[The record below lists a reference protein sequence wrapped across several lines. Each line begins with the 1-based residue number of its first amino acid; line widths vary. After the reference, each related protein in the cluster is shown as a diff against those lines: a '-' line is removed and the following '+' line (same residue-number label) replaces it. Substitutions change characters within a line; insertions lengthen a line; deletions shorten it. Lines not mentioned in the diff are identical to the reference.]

1 MRPLFSSQSTRRLSS
16 CGGVFPSN
24 PNLLRDE
31 AFHHLQSKH
40 RIISEQWVGGI
51 PRVSRERSTGRYCTY
66 TCDKSTQISFSRPS
80 STCRLSK
87 QQAVALDYDKLRST
101 LTNRLQDRTE
111 LLPHPANDETPL
123 LPQSHISATI
133 PSSSPAA
140 TEAAEQCTVV
150 SYRTTSSKGSLVSKL
165 ERLLAVERK
174 VRHR

>member
-40 RIISEQWVGGI
+40 RIISEQWVGGEQ
-51 PRVSRERSTGRYCTY
+51 RVSRERSTGRYCTY

-80 STCRLSK
+80 STCKLSK
-87 QQAVALDYDKLRST
+87 QQTVALDYDKLRST
-101 LTNRLQDRTE
+101 LTNRLQDRTD
-111 LLPHPANDETPL
+111 LLPHPANDVTPL
-123 LPQSHISATI
+123 LPQSHISAT
-133 PSSSPAA
+133 SSPPA
-140 TEAAEQCTVV
+140 TEDAEQCTVV